1 MRTRLAI
8 VLTLTLV
15 LAVPWAGTALAGDGH
30 LITDSNV
37 IVAQDPGPL
46 LLAQETGEDP
56 GEANVGE
63 EEEAEQTGGEE
74 EDGGAAEESGAGEEE
89 TGGGATETGPPWT
102 YQMARVALVLT
113 VLLGIGIALMY
124 RKLVGTRQRV

>member
-1 MRTRLAI
+1 MRTRVA
-8 VLTLTLV
+8 TLV
-15 LAVPWAGTALAGDGH
+15 ALILVSTAALVGGSAARADDDH
-30 LITDSNV
+30 ASTE
-37 IVAQDPGPL
+37 PM

-56 GEANVGE
+56 GDANVGE

-74 EDGGAAEESGAGEEE
+74 EG
-89 TGGGATETGPPWT
+89 TGGGASETGPPWT
-102 YQMARVALVLT
+102 YQMARITLALT

>member
-1 MRTRLAI
+1 MRTRVA
-8 VLTLTLV
+8 TLV
-15 LAVPWAGTALAGDGH
+15 ALILVSAATLVGGSAARADDRH
-30 LITDSNV
+30 ASTDT
-37 IVAQDPGPL
+37 L

-63 EEEAEQTGGEE
+63 EEEAQQTGGEE
-74 EDGGAAEESGAGEEE
+74 EGGGGAAEESGAGEGE

-102 YQMARVALVLT
+102 YQMARISLALT

-124 RKLVGTRQRV
+124 RKRIGTRQRV